1 MGLFDRRDT
10 FGPFEYPKAYDIW
23 KLARVDAYWHP
34 FNQTY
39 EQDVMDFKTKLDD
52 KERNLIGNS
61 LKSFTQLEL
70 IVGNE
75 HWSKMAT
82 WFPKPELQMLFL
94 QFASDEMN
102 HTVAYSQV
110 DENLGIKD
118 YKGFLED
125 PIVRK
130 KIDMLSTKSKTI
142 EDKALSLAVFS
153 GFTEGVQLFS
163 AFAILL
169 NFKRRKILP
178 GIGKIITYS
187 IRDESLHSSTG
198 CWLFRTLVKEYD
210 FMSDSFKKKV
220 YDAAR
225 HAVQLEDEFI
235 DKAFELGDVIG
246 LAKNDLKQF
255 IRHRANSKLKELG
268 FKTNW
273 KTIDTEAVR
282 NIDEWFSLQS
292 GGSTLGDF
300 FYERQTDYAK
310 GNKNF
315 SSTQIRRV
323 FNGT

>member
-1 MGLFDRRDT
+1 MALFDARPT
-10 FGPFEYPKAYDIW
+10 YGPFEYTLAYNIW
-23 KLARVDAYWHP
+23 KNARVDAYWHP

-39 EQDVMDFKTKLDD
+39 EQDVMDFRTKLDD
-52 KERNLIGNS
+52 KERSLIGHT
-61 LKSFTQLEL
+61 LKSFTQIEL

-82 WFPKPELQMLFL
+82 WFPKPEIQMMCL

-102 HTVAYSQV
+102 HTVAYSQI

-118 YKGFLED
+118 YAGFLED
-125 PIVRK
+125 PIVRNK
-130 KIDMLSTKSKTI
+130 MDMLATKCKTR
-142 EDKALSLAVFS
+142 EEKALSLAIFS
-153 GFTEGVQLFS
+153 AFTEGVCLFS

-169 NFKRRKILP
+169 NFKRRKLLP

-187 IRDESLHSSTG
+187 IRDESMHSAAG
-198 CWLFRTLVKEYD
+198 CWLFRTLSKEYD
-210 FMSDSFKKKV
+210 IMNDEFKKKV

-225 HAVQLEDEFI
+225 LAVQLEDDFI
-235 DKAFELGDVIG
+235 DKAFEMGDVTG
-246 LAKNDLKQF
+246 LAKHDLKQF

-268 FKTNW
+268 LKMNW
-273 KTIDTEAVR
+273 KTIDTQAVR

-315 SSTQIRRV
+315 SNVLIRRV
-323 FNGT
+323 M